1 VHSQFE
7 PYRSAGRRERIAVRC
22 DRGKALPCTIIV
34 IVTPVQPKAIIFD
47 YGNVLCAPQLRQD
60 VEAMAAVF
68 QVSPTQFE
76 KVYWPYRLPYDEG
89 RLDAV
94 SYWRTVAH
102 DLGRPLAE
110 SDVQRL
116 IQLDVSSWTHLDA
129 RMMEWARRARA
140 SGVRTAILS
149 NMHLELRNWIVHESG
164 WFADFDFATFSCDL
178 GIAKPDAAIYQH
190 CLSGLGVAASETLFF
205 DDRQPNVD
213 GARLLGI
220 HAVHF
225 TTLQET
231 LEALDGLYRLPVLPS
246 C

>member
-1 VHSQFE
+1 M
-7 PYRSAGRRERIAVRC
+7 A
-22 DRGKALPCTIIV
+22 T
-34 IVTPVQPKAIIFD
+34 
-47 YGNVLCAPQLRQD
+47 VL
-60 VEAMAAVF
+60 
-68 QVSPTQFE
+68 QVSPEQLET
-76 KVYWPYRLPYDEG
+76 VYWPYRLPYDDG
-89 RLDAV
+89 RLDAI

-110 SDVQRL
+110 NDIQRL
-116 IQLDVSSWTHLDA
+116 IQLDVTSWTHLDA
-129 RMMEWARRARA
+129 RMMEWARRVRA
-140 SGVRTAILS
+140 GGVRTAILS
-149 NMHLELRNWIVHESG
+149 NMPLELRNWIVHESG
-164 WFADFDFATFSCDL
+164 WLADFDFATFSCDL

-225 TTLQET
+225 TTPQET
-231 LEALDGLYRLPVLPS
+231 LTALDGLYRLPVLPP

>member
-1 VHSQFE
+1 M
-7 PYRSAGRRERIAVRC
+7 
-22 DRGKALPCTIIV
+22 
-34 IVTPVQPKAIIFD
+34 TPVQPKAIIFD

-68 QVSPTQFE
+68 QVSPAQFE

-110 SDVQRL
+110 SDIQRL

-140 SGVRTAILS
+140 SGIRTAILS

>member
-1 VHSQFE
+1 M
-7 PYRSAGRRERIAVRC
+7 P
-22 DRGKALPCTIIV
+22 
-34 IVTPVQPKAIIFD
+34 PVQPKAIIFD
-47 YGNVLCAPQLRQD
+47 YGNVLCAPQPCQD
-60 VEAMAAVF
+60 VEAMATVL
-68 QVSPTQFE
+68 QVSPEQLET
-76 KVYWPYRLPYDEG
+76 VYWPYRLPYDDG
-89 RLDAV
+89 RLDAI

-110 SDVQRL
+110 NDIQRL
-116 IQLDVSSWTHLDA
+116 IQLDVTSWTHLDA
-129 RMMEWARRARA
+129 RMMEWARRVRA
-140 SGVRTAILS
+140 GGVRTAILS
-149 NMHLELRNWIVHESG
+149 NMPLELRNWIVHESG
-164 WFADFDFATFSCDL
+164 WLADFDFATFSCDL

-225 TTLQET
+225 TTPQET
-231 LEALDGLYRLPVLPS
+231 LTALDGLYRLPVLPP

>member
-1 VHSQFE
+1 
-7 PYRSAGRRERIAVRC
+7 
-22 DRGKALPCTIIV
+22 
-34 IVTPVQPKAIIFD
+34 
-47 YGNVLCAPQLRQD
+47 
-60 VEAMAAVF
+60 MATVF
-68 QVSPTQFE
+68 QVSPAEFE
-76 KVYWPYRLPYDEG
+76 KVYWPYRPPYDES

-102 DLGRPLAE
+102 DLGRPAAE
-110 SDVQRL
+110 SDIQHL
-116 IQLDVSSWTHLDA
+116 IQLDVRSWTNLDD

-140 SGVRTAILS
+140 GGIRTAILS
-149 NMHLELRNWIVHESG
+149 NMPLELRNWIVHESG
-164 WFADFDFATFSCDL
+164 WLAEFDFATFSCDL

-225 TTLQET
+225 TTPQET
-231 LEALDGLYRLPVLPS
+231 LAALDGLYSLPVLPQ

>member
-1 VHSQFE
+1 
-7 PYRSAGRRERIAVRC
+7 
-22 DRGKALPCTIIV
+22 
-34 IVTPVQPKAIIFD
+34 
-47 YGNVLCAPQLRQD
+47 
-60 VEAMAAVF
+60 MAAVF
-68 QVSPTQFE
+68 QAPPARFE

-110 SDVQRL
+110 SDIQRL
-116 IQLDVSSWTHLDA
+116 VQLDVSSWTHLDA
-129 RMMEWARRARA
+129 RMLEWARRARA
-140 SGVRTAILS
+140 GGVRTAILS
-149 NMHLELRNWIVHESG
+149 NMPLELRNWIVHESG
-164 WFADFDFATFSCDL
+164 WLADFDFATFSCDL

-205 DDRQPNVD
+205 DDRQSNVD

-225 TTLQET
+225 TTPQET
-231 LEALDGLYRLPVLPS
+231 LAALDGLYRLPVLPP

>member
-1 VHSQFE
+1 M
-7 PYRSAGRRERIAVRC
+7 
-22 DRGKALPCTIIV
+22 
-34 IVTPVQPKAIIFD
+34 FD
-47 YGNVLCAPQLRQD
+47 YGQVLCLPQPRED

-68 QVSPTQFE
+68 QVPTARFE
-76 KVYWPYRLPYDEG
+76 EVYWPYRLPYDAA
-89 RLDAV
+89 RLDAS

-110 SDVQRL
+110 SDIPRL
-116 IQLDVSSWTHLDA
+116 TELDVRSWTHLDA
-129 RMMEWARRARA
+129 CMMEWARRVRA
-140 SGVRTAILS
+140 GGVRIAILS
-149 NMHLELRNWIVHESG
+149 NMGLELRNWIVHESG
-164 WFADFDFATFSCDL
+164 WLADFDFATFSCDL
-178 GIAKPDAAIYQH
+178 GVAKPDAAIYQH

-225 TTLQET
+225 TTPQET
-231 LEALDGLYRLPVLPS
+231 LAALDGLYRLPALPP